1 MGSGI
6 KAPGNVRGWKG
17 VCVVVSLCRACVLD
31 SGELGYR
38 EEMVQ
43 AELTDRMCENAGRQR
58 CAIDRS
64 LCFVLVLRPEPPASD
79 LWARVLHPPTPI
91 PLSWSTPLPR
101 GHAPLSF
108 P

>member
-1 MGSGI
+1 M
-6 KAPGNVRGWKG
+6 RGWKG

-43 AELTDRMCENAGRQR
+43 AELRDRAEHTLGGRSVPLTDQR
-58 CAIDRS
+58 P

-79 LWARVLHPPTPI
+79 LWAWVLHPPSPI
-91 PLSWSTPLPR
+91 PLPQSTPL
-101 GHAPLSF
+101 S
-108 P
+108 